1 MILVLKLN
9 WAPQSISF
17 SGRGLWFVVLK
28 VINVVSPVVF
38 SPHCSAESGRLMGQV
53 LVCDD
58 GVLPSQG
65 CKVQL

>member
-1 MILVLKLN
+1 M
-9 WAPQSISF
+9 
-17 SGRGLWFVVLK
+17 VLK
-28 VINVVSPVVF
+28 VINVVSPVLF

-65 CKVQL
+65 CKVQFNYCIIL